1 MVKLKRFFVGLKGSY
16 IALILLFLYSPIAVM
31 IAFSFNE
38 GKSRAKWEGFSFKWY
53 ARLFENADI
62 LDALKVTLIVAVI
75 ATVVSVILGTLGA
88 IGIHACKKGYASAMI
103 NLSYLPMTMPD
114 IVTGVSLMMMF
125 TFSLPM
131 INPILSDISA
141 SLTALFQKDIDLTI
155 ERGMFTMILAH
166 ITFDTPYVLFSVLP
180 KLKQMD
186 PNSYEAALDLGC
198 RPMTAIRKVIIPE
211 ISPGIINGA
220 LLALTMSLDDFVI
233 SYFTTEKTQNLSIL
247 VYSAA
252 KRGVKPDIYA
262 LSTIMFLT
270 VLALLIVVNKRS
282 TLEDIG

>member
-1 MVKLKRFFVGLKGSY
+1 MVKKFFKGLKGSY

-31 IAFSFNE
+31 IAFSFNA
-38 GKSRAKWEGFSFKWY
+38 GKSRSKWEGFSFKWY
-53 ARLFENADI
+53 QELFNNAAI
-62 LDALKVTLIVAVI
+62 MEALKVTLIVAAI
-75 ATVVSVILGTLGA
+75 ATIVSVVLGTLGA
-88 IGIHACKKGYASAMI
+88 IGIHASKKGYATALL

-125 TFSLPM
+125 GF
-131 INPILSDISA
+131 A
-141 SLTALFQKDIDLTI
+141 SM

-166 ITFDTPYVLFSVLP
+166 ITFDTPYVLFSVMP

-186 PNSYEAALDLGC
+186 QNTYEAALDLGC
-198 RPMTAIRKVIIPE
+198 KPMKALWKVIIPE
-211 ISPGIINGA
+211 ISPGIITGG

-262 LSTIMFLT
+262 LSTLMFLT
-270 VLALLIVVNKRS
+270 VLALLIIVNKRS